1 MDSSSSA
8 KTTFPKCNR
17 QIPPSLTNRLCCNSP
32 AMGVHLLAGSLLG
45 VNGSLLTHGSQ
56 DNNVWGR
63 LSVFSVYGMRCVE
76 RLTGILLLNLEELGD
91 TVTNLTLGKL
101 DVVLGDT
108 IVGHQGEEAIVGD
121 INLRAKSVTS

>member
-1 MDSSSSA
+1 
-8 KTTFPKCNR
+8 
-17 QIPPSLTNRLCCNSP
+17 
-32 AMGVHLLAGSLLG
+32 MGVHLLAGSLLG